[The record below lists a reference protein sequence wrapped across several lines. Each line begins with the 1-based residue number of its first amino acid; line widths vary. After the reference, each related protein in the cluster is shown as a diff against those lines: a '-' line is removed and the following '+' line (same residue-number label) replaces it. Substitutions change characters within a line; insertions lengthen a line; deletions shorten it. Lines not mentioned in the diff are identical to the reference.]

1 MVAIV
6 ADAVGL
12 NNARHTFCEV
22 LQFAA
27 ATKGQLHQF
36 GELANAY
43 INKGMASASEYIL
56 I

>member
-6 ADAVGL
+6 ADVAGL
-12 NNARHTFCEV
+12 DNARHTFSEV
-22 LQFAA
+22 LQTPAA
-27 ATKGQLHQF
+27 VKVQVLQF

-43 INKGMASASEYIL
+43 IYKGMASGSEYIL